1 MLLFANKA
9 RTLLTGSVTSAAGQ
23 VAAVTTSSGALFVG
37 VGGVA
42 TSTANPMRCVL
53 TAVDGSGNDTGAFE
67 VVEITRAADNL
78 TLVSRGLEGTTAAA
92 WSAGAVI
99 ECRPTAG
106 HTMRGPQLLARGVGS
121 ASGTTGLM
129 ANTVNNAAS
138 TNSLLVG
145 AAPIV
150 FPAGA
155 FSAGDML
162 LFRLFFGHRGTT
174 TPTNWAFVI
183 QANLYYGLGQ
193 IGSST
198 TFSWGKSASGEI
210 RYVIRDPAAAQ
221 QSSGLY
227 LSSAYQVGTNEAH
240 TFNLTTTALSLDI
253 QGGFASTPAATEAI
267 YLDFYEIE
275 LHPATLP

>member
-42 TSTANPMRCVL
+42 TSTANPMRCVI

-67 VVEITRAADNL
+67 IVEVTRSSDNL

-99 ECRPTAG
+99 ECRTTAG

-121 ASGTTGLM
+121 SSGTTGLM

-138 TNSLLVG
+138 TNSLLVS
-145 AAPIV
+145 ASPIV

-174 TPTNWAFVI
+174 TPTNWGMAI
-183 QANLYYGLGQ
+183 QANLYYP
-193 IGSST
+193 IGAT
-198 TFSWGKSASGEI
+198 TALSWGKAAAAEI
-210 RYVIRDPAAAQ
+210 RYLIRDPAAAQ
-221 QSSGLY
+221 QAGALY
-227 LSSAYQVGTNEAH
+227 YSAAYQVCTNDAH

-253 QGGFASTPAATEAI
+253 QGGFASTPASTETV